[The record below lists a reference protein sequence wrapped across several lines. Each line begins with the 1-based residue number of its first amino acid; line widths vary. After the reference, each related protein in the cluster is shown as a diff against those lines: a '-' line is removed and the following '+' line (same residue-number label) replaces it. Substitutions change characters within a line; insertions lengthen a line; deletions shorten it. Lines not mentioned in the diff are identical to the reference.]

1 MNLEDAVLMAI
12 AEGMSNP
19 KFIAKHLNVSL
30 DDVKVA
36 VDNLEAEG
44 LIVKR
49 IKGLIFKK
57 EVYELTKRG
66 FERVESI
73 KEELR
78 KVAEDFKTAYESRD
92 RMRLERLYH
101 VYYHL
106 IPLMIMFGLI
116 DAIWLS
122 SLLSDV
128 DVIEGLD
135 DLDFD
140 MGF

>member
-12 AEGMSNP
+12 AEGMCNP

-36 VDNLEAEG
+36 IDNLEAEG

-49 IKGLIFKK
+49 IRGLIFKK

-101 VYYHL
+101 DYYHF

-122 SLLSDV
+122 TLLSDF
-128 DVIEGLD
+128 DVIEGVD